1 MIRKQDFNPNFSN
14 NNLEIAI
21 KQVLKDNSQDN
32 QNVLIEEIK
41 NTYLFTLVDI
51 NEKEDE
57 NKGSINLLQTLNENK
72 EAFLPVFTNE
82 KEMQEAKEKCSFE
95 EVLLDFD
102 DISGIILDKT
112 SDFKG
117 FIINPASDNIII
129 EDELIQYMLQK
140 KIAYYEDGEI
150 TIKAGEEL
158 EIDEFEKDEYPI
170 DMINALKNH
179 FKSQKNIMSSYIRF
193 LNRNGEQSYLL
204 ITEFTGDK
212 DDTFMQISQVAKPF
226 LKGIF
231 LDQLEFNT
239 PFGKEVTKDITP
251 FYKKKKLGIF

>member
-1 MIRKQDFNPNFSN
+1 M
-14 NNLEIAI
+14 
-21 KQVLKDNSQDN
+21 
-32 QNVLIEEIK
+32 
-41 NTYLFTLVDI
+41 
-51 NEKEDE
+51 
-57 NKGSINLLQTLNENK
+57 NLLQTLNENK

-82 KEMQEAKEKCSFE
+82 KEMQGAKEKCSFE

-117 FIINPASDNIII
+117 FIINPTSDNIII

-158 EIDEFEKDEYPI
+158 GIDEFEKDEYPF
-170 DMINALKNH
+170 DMIDALKNH
-179 FKSQKNIMSSYIRF
+179 FKSQKNIISSYIRF

-212 DDTFMQISQVAKPF
+212 DTTFMQISQIAKPF
-226 LKGIF
+226 LKDIF

-239 PFGKEVTKDITP
+239 PFGKEVTKDIIP